1 MYANPV
7 IPGFHP
13 DPSVCRVG
21 ADHYLVTSSFEWFP
35 GVPIFHSRDLVHW
48 RQLGHVLDRPSQL
61 DLDGVRPSGGIYA
74 PTIRHHQGVFYMI
87 TTLMDEPGNFLVTAT
102 DPAGPWSDPV
112 WFPETRGFDP
122 SLFFDDDGR
131 AWMTGTRPRDTER
144 YAGDSEIWLREFD
157 PATLKLLG
165 EEHVIWEAAQRGGV
179 WCEGPHIYRAGAHYY
194 LLTSEGGTA
203 EDHAVMVA
211 RAERVTGPYHGNPR
225 NPVLTHRHLGLR
237 HPITSVGHPDLVRNA
252 EGEWWSVLLATR
264 PYGPPAGGRPPAESA
279 GSPVTPT
286 GRPSGESADL
296 PGGPSGAG
304 ASVPGLHATRSH
316 TGSAGSA
323 GSAESRGDSVDDQ
336 PTTAAV
342 RASKGYNLGRETF
355 LTRVRWEDDWP
366 VFDQVEPYAQ
376 APSTPVRRWPAT
388 PACDH
393 FDAPRLAPVWNH
405 LRTPREP
412 YWSLADSR
420 LILRARPQTLR
431 ERSAPSLV
439 ARRQQHISF
448 AAHTVMEFR
457 PRGKECAGLVLFQND
472 DFHITLVLTAHG
484 LELTRRSGGTD
495 TLLARADVVPA
506 GPLWLGV
513 EAHGQDYQ
521 ARYALRPGE
530 WTDLAAPVDG
540 RVLGSTVAGGF
551 TGAMIGLYASSNGH
565 ESTGTAAFD
574 WFEYLPLP
582 E

>member
-74 PTIRHHQGVFYMI
+74 PTLRYHDGVFYMI

-112 WFPETRGFDP
+112 WFPDTRGFDP

-131 AWMTGTRPRDTER
+131 AWMTGTREKAARRYDGDT
-144 YAGDSEIWLREFD
+144 EIWLRELD
-157 PATLKLLG
+157 LATLKPVG
-165 EEHVIWEAAQRGGV
+165 EEHVIWEPVQRGGI
-179 WCEGPHIYRAGAHYY
+179 WSEGPHIYRIGAHYY

-211 RAERVTGPYHGNPR
+211 RSERITGPYRGNPR

-264 PYGPPAGGRPPAESA
+264 PYGSPRDGHPSGGGSFDDHLAGG
-279 GSPVTPT
+279 SPD
-286 GRPSGESADL
+286 GRL
-296 PGGPSGAG
+296 
-304 ASVPGLHATRSH
+304 
-316 TGSAGSA
+316 
-323 GSAESRGDSVDDQ
+323 
-336 PTTAAV
+336 TTAAV
-342 RASKGYNLGRETF
+342 RAAGGYNLGRETF

-366 VFDQVEPYAQ
+366 VFDQVEPRMP
-376 APSTPVRRWPAT
+376 APSTPVHRWPAA

-393 FDAPRLAPVWNH
+393 FDAGRLAPVWNH

-420 LILRARPQTLR
+420 LTLRALPQTVC
-431 ERSAPSLV
+431 ERAAPSLI
-439 ARRQQHISF
+439 ARRQQHIAF

-457 PRGKECAGLVLFQND
+457 PEGEERAGLVLLQND
-472 DFHITLVLTAHG
+472 DFHLALTRTARG
-484 LELTRRSGGTD
+484 LELTRRAGGAD
-495 TLLARADVVPA
+495 TLLAGADIPPGPPGPP

-530 WTDLAAPVDG
+530 WTDLGDPVDG
-540 RVLGSTVAGGF
+540 RVLSSTVAGGF
-551 TGAMIGLYASSNGH
+551 TGAMIGLYATSNGH
-565 ESTGTAAFD
+565 PSTNTAAFD

-582 E
+582 W